1 MYTFIFR
8 NYVLKYLG
16 ERLILSVIDQR
27 ERQVGRR
34 ENRGGWRERMFS
46 SSSGLSPLEG
56 GPVSFGQFDHSE
68 SNQGYPVPSHEIGN
82 TCVYFQ

>member
-34 ENRGGWRERMFS
+34 ENRGGWGRER
-46 SSSGLSPLEG
+46 GAEG
-56 GPVSFGQFDHSE
+56 EEKGG
-68 SNQGYPVPSHEIGN
+68 GRKR
-82 TCVYFQ
+82 